1 MKKLRKY
8 FASLRHSIL
17 NDEEYDILQSGST
30 IKFAEKFSSTLS
42 VDLRNKIIKFGIN
55 NIIKQNTIA
64 VGYIIS
70 SSEKGLFIKLANNI
84 TVRAGLNELTDDID
98 ILKPHLLFKKNN
110 ICICRVI
117 SVYDKDPKNVK
128 INVSLKE
135 SIIKFPITMH
145 MKDLGMN
152 NFYNCQIIGENS
164 EKKYFGVNIIGSTFT
179 GKLMNKN
186 CKNKNL
192 KIGQIIILQL
202 IEMDKENKKYE
213 FSNLLVDDNLDKNV
227 IINQLTDDTIKKSE
241 ENIEIYKNIQ
251 NIISEA
257 AKEKEMQELIDMNL
271 NPENGEGPE
280 EIDYETLIQ
289 RKGKF
294 LNSDDDEE
302 NENENEKEE
311 ESDNNEEKEDNEEN
325 ENEDLLERDNNV
337 IKNKEKIMK
346 IMTKENQEDKEE
358 DDEENMEIEDEE
370 SSNEEKEEKENEEEN
385 NENKETTKKRILSKK
400 KEKDNLKKE
409 LQIREIE
416 KANINNEIKNAQ
428 YYERIILKDHD
439 NSLNWIEYASYILDT
454 LNLPSARQIFER
466 ALKIIDIAKT
476 KEKLNIWVAYL
487 NLENIYGDKNSFEK
501 VFERAKEVCDK
512 KLLYKHVIQIYN
524 SSKKYEESLDLYKIL
539 IKDYFSDLDIWK
551 NYIEFLFESNT
562 LDTKEGL
569 NKSMQVLNKK
579 KSIRYYVLAWAIVV

>member
-17 NDEEYDILQSGST
+17 NDEEYDILQNGST

-145 MKDLGMN
+145 MKDLGLN

-241 ENIEIYKNIQ
+241 EI
-251 NIISEA
+251 
-257 AKEKEMQELIDMNL
+257 
-271 NPENGEGPE
+271 G
-280 EIDYETLIQ
+280 
-289 RKGKF
+289 
-294 LNSDDDEE
+294 
-302 NENENEKEE
+302 
-311 ESDNNEEKEDNEEN
+311 
-325 ENEDLLERDNNV
+325 
-337 IKNKEKIMK
+337 
-346 IMTKENQEDKEE
+346 
-358 DDEENMEIEDEE
+358 
-370 SSNEEKEEKENEEEN
+370 
-385 NENKETTKKRILSKK
+385 
-400 KEKDNLKKE
+400 
-409 LQIREIE
+409 
-416 KANINNEIKNAQ
+416 
-428 YYERIILKDHD
+428 
-439 NSLNWIEYASYILDT
+439 
-454 LNLPSARQIFER
+454 
-466 ALKIIDIAKT
+466 
-476 KEKLNIWVAYL
+476 
-487 NLENIYGDKNSFEK
+487 
-501 VFERAKEVCDK
+501 
-512 KLLYKHVIQIYN
+512 
-524 SSKKYEESLDLYKIL
+524 
-539 IKDYFSDLDIWK
+539 
-551 NYIEFLFESNT
+551 
-562 LDTKEGL
+562 
-569 NKSMQVLNKK
+569 
-579 KSIRYYVLAWAIVV
+579 